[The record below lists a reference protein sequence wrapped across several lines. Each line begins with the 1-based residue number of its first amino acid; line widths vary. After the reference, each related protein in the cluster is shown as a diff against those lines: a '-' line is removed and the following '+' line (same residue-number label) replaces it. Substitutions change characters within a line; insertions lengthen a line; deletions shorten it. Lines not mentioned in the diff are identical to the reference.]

1 MGTDLLVLKYQE
13 VRPHGFP
20 LGFGQQ
26 KTAPVDD
33 RGGCILFF
41 SPDLRTVHRLR

>member
-20 LGFGQQ
+20 RGFPLGFGQQ

-33 RGGCILFF
+33 RGG
-41 SPDLRTVHRLR
+41 